1 MARVIPLSKK
11 AHNRLINVMDG
22 NAQVRMEQKVGTKVF
37 LVSANGKWCSWVELS
52 GDPNWDVV
60 L

>member
-11 AHNRLINVMDG
+11 AKNRLANVMAG
-22 NAQVRMEQKVGTKVF
+22 NPKVSTEQRVGTKVF
-37 LVSANGKWCSWVELS
+37 LVSANGKWCSWVDLA

-60 L
+60 F